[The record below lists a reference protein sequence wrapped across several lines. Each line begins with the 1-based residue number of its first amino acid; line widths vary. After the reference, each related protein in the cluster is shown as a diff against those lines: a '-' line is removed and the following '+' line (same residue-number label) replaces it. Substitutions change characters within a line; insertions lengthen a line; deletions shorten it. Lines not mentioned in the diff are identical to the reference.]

1 MDGSPGGWGY
11 RAPYGANNSSL
22 CSHSEVQVW
31 NGETIAIAQLNRK
44 TDHREHKNGANLHQG
59 FKLSD
64 ISNQKQIVADF
75 CYYKRQTVI
84 WSPFSGKK
92 HIEFPE
98 KFGSGV
104 VPNEHLIF
112 VLLFSVCFSE
122 MIQTTIS
129 HIAFQTFQIFQTYCI
144 LNISNN
150 YRLSGNLPDCQETYQ
165 TVRKLTILAGNFVD
179 CSKTFH

>member
-1 MDGSPGGWGY
+1 M
-11 RAPYGANNSSL
+11 
-22 CSHSEVQVW
+22 W

-64 ISNQKQIVADF
+64 ISNQKQIMAYF

-129 HIAFQTFQIFQTYCI
+129 HIAFQTFKHFKHYCI

-150 YRLSGNLPDCQETYQ
+150 YRLSGNLPYWPETLW
-165 TVRKLTILAGNFVD
+165 TVQKLSINSKNFPYTPQNFRL
-179 CSKTFH
+179 STKF